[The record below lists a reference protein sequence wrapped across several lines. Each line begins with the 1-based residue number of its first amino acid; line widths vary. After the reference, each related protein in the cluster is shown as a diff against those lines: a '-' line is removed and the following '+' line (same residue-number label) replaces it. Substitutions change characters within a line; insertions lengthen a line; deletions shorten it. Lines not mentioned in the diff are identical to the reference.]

1 MIVARTLFIIITLL
15 CLLCFIGKGLYED
28 YKLDV
33 EYKNL

>member
-15 CLLCFIGKGLYED
+15 CLVGFIGLGLYKD